1 MKREVKN
8 LAGMRIKASY
18 IGLKKEIIS
27 QKGRWYLAVIID
39 KERVQE
45 SSAEDR
51 RALEEANLGN
61 ERDENNLERLT
72 VKC

>member
-1 MKREVKN
+1 MKREDKN

-39 KERVQE
+39 KERVVQE

-51 RALEEANLGN
+51 RALE
-61 ERDENNLERLT
+61 
-72 VKC
+72 

>member
-1 MKREVKN
+1 MIGVKVKKQCSRA

-18 IGLKKEIIS
+18 IGLKKDIIS

-51 RALEEANLGN
+51 
-61 ERDENNLERLT
+61 
-72 VKC
+72 

>member
-1 MKREVKN
+1 MIGVKVKKQCSRA

-45 SSAEDR
+45 SNAEDR
-51 RALEEANLGN
+51 RAGGSEPG
-61 ERDENNLERLT
+61 
-72 VKC
+72 